1 MDENFCRRFPM
12 VKTSNFQKPF
22 SPFGC
27 WVLGEQKKPWYK
39 KFLKFWKKKKYH
51 YIHVSNGFTVLLG
64 PLNDLRESAIQFVKP
79 RPLRNNVNPGGRWNS
94 NTTWDAREAMVPGSV
109 YDRQNRVRTHDPM
122 TRISAHMGNV
132 PGMSVPMSMVMN
144 NQFNK
149 KPPQSKSTHR

>member
-1 MDENFCRRFPM
+1 MWSVAVSCTSTLDEMLHSTVVEPKIKWC
-12 VKTSNFQKPF
+12 TLI
-22 SPFGC
+22 C
-27 WVLGEQKKPWYK
+27 
-39 KFLKFWKKKKYH
+39 
-51 YIHVSNGFTVLLG
+51 VSQWPNDKVWCGTPYRPKLIVLLG

-79 RPLRNNVNPGGRWNS
+79 RPLRNNINPGGRWNS

>member
-1 MDENFCRRFPM
+1 MII
-12 VKTSNFQKPF
+12 SKPIIL
-22 SPFGC
+22 S
-27 WVLGEQKKPWYK
+27 
-39 KFLKFWKKKKYH
+39 KFISWTLIF
-51 YIHVSNGFTVLLG
+51 LLG

-79 RPLRNNVNPGGRWNS
+79 RPLRNNINPGGRWNS

>member
-1 MDENFCRRFPM
+1 MKDYLDIEGASLPDTFKKLGYKSWSDPRLVSDFEDTFFCNGNIL
-12 VKTSNFQKPF
+12 S
-22 SPFGC
+22 SP
-27 WVLGEQKKPWYK
+27 
-39 KFLKFWKKKKYH
+39 
-51 YIHVSNGFTVLLG
+51 
-64 PLNDLRESAIQFVKP
+64 QFIKP
-79 RPLRNNVNPGGRWNS
+79 RPLRNNINPGGRWNS